1 MDTKVI
7 GVVGAG
13 TMGQGIAQVALQ
25 SGFRIILRDLED
37 RFLQQA
43 RARIDRGLDR
53 LIEAG
58 KISETQKAEMLK
70 SLGTTVAL
78 ADLKSADFVIEA
90 ANEDF
95 GVKKS
100 IFQELDKVCRPPVIL
115 ATNTSSISITKIA
128 ASTHRPDKVIGM
140 HFMNPVPILPLVEVI
155 RGMDTSPETAA
166 TTHDLAKRMGKTTVE
181 AKDFPGFLANRI
193 LMPMINEAIFALMEG
208 VGTVDAIDNVMHLGM
223 KHPMGPL
230 ALADLIGL
238 DVCLAVLR
246 TLQEGLGD
254 PKYRP
259 APLLVRMVDA
269 GHLGRKTGRGFYK
282 HT

>member
-1 MDTKVI
+1 MEIKVL

-25 SGFRIILRDLED
+25 SGFRVILRDLED
-37 RFLQQA
+37 RILQHA
-43 RARIDRGLDR
+43 RSRIEKGLDR
-53 LIEAG
+53 LIESG
-58 KISETQKAEMLK
+58 KISEGQKAEMLK
-70 SLGTTVAL
+70 GLSATVGL
-78 ADLKSADFVIEA
+78 ADLKGADLVIEA
-90 ANEDF
+90 ATEDF
-95 GVKKS
+95 GVKKG
-100 IFQELDKVCRPPVIL
+100 IFQELDKHCRPATAL

-128 ASTHRPDKVIGM
+128 AVTRRPDKVIGM
-140 HFMNPVPILPLVEVI
+140 HFMNPVPILQLVEII
-155 RGMDTSPETAA
+155 RGMETSAETAA
-166 TTHDLAKRMGKTTVE
+166 LAHDVAKRLGKITVE
-181 AKDFPGFLANRI
+181 AKDFPGFLTNRI

-246 TLQEGLGD
+246 TLHEGLGD

-259 APLLVRMVDA
+259 APLLVKMVDA

>member
-1 MDTKVI
+1 MEIKTV

-13 TMGQGIAQVALQ
+13 TMGHGIAQVAIQ
-25 SGFRIILRDLED
+25 SGFRVTLRDVED
-37 RFLQQA
+37 RFLQHA
-43 RARIDRGLDR
+43 RARIDTALKKLVDD
-53 LIEAG
+53 G
-58 KISETQKAEMLK
+58 KISEDQKADMLK
-70 SLGTTVAL
+70 QLITTTNL
-78 ADLKSADFVIEA
+78 AEMKSADFVVEA
-90 ANEDF
+90 APEDF
-95 GVKKS
+95 GVKKA
-100 IFQELDKVCRPPVIL
+100 IFHELDKTCRASAIL

-128 ASTHRPDKVIGM
+128 ATTRRPDKVIGM
-140 HFMNPVPILPLVEVI
+140 HFMNPVPVLQLVEVI
-155 RGMDTSPETAA
+155 RGVETSPETAA
-166 TTHDLAKRMGKTTVE
+166 ATHDFAKRLGKTAVE
-181 AKDFPGFLANRI
+181 AADFPGFLANRI

-208 VGTVDAIDNVMHLGM
+208 VGTVEAHDGVDGLGM

-269 GHLGRKTGRGFYK
+269 GYLGRKTGRGFYK
-282 HT
+282 HA

>member
-1 MDTKVI
+1 VEIKTI

-13 TMGQGIAQVALQ
+13 TVGHGIAQVAVQ
-25 SGFRIILRDLED
+25 NGFRVTLRDLDE
-37 RFLQQA
+37 RILQQA
-43 RARIDRGLDR
+43 RSRIEHGLDR
-53 LIEAG
+53 LLEAG
-58 KISETQKAEMLK
+58 RIAEDQKADMLK
-70 SLGTTVAL
+70 LLSVTTHL
-78 ADLKSADFVIEA
+78 ADIKGCDFVVEA
-90 ANEDF
+90 APEDF
-95 GVKKS
+95 AVKKP
-100 IFQELDKVCRPPVIL
+100 ILQELDKICRPAVVL
-115 ATNTSSISITKIA
+115 ATGTSSISITKLGA
-128 ASTHRPDKVIGM
+128 TTRRPEKVIGM
-140 HFMNPVPILPLVEVI
+140 HFLNPVPVLQVVEVI
-155 RGMDTSPETAA
+155 RGMETSNETTAL
-166 TTHDLAKRMGKTTVE
+166 THDLAKRLGKTTVE
-181 AKDFPGFLANRI
+181 AKDSPGFLANRM

-246 TLQEGLGD
+246 SLYEGLGD

-259 APLLVRMVDA
+259 APLLVKMVDA

>member
-100 IFQELDKVCRPPVIL
+100 IFQELDKVCRPSVIL

>member
-1 MDTKVI
+1 MEIKTV

-13 TMGQGIAQVALQ
+13 TMGHGIAQVAIQ
-25 SGFRIILRDLED
+25 NGFRVILRDVED
-37 RFLQQA
+37 RILQHA
-43 RARIDRGLDR
+43 RARIDTALKKLVDD
-53 LIEAG
+53 G
-58 KISETQKAEMLK
+58 KISEDQKTDTLRLLVTTTNLAEM
-70 SLGTTVAL
+70 
-78 ADLKSADFVIEA
+78 KSADFVVEA
-90 ANEDF
+90 APEDF
-95 GVKKS
+95 GIKKAV
-100 IFQELDKVCRPPVIL
+100 FQELDKTCRANAVL

-128 ASTHRPDKVIGM
+128 STTRRPDKVIGM
-140 HFMNPVPILPLVEVI
+140 HFMNPVAVLQLVEVVK
-155 RGMDTSPETAA
+155 GVETSSETAA
-166 TTHDLAKRMGKTTVE
+166 ATHDFAKRLGKTAVE
-181 AKDFPGFLANRI
+181 AADFPGFLANRI

-208 VGTVDAIDNVMHLGM
+208 VGTVEAIDTVMRLGM

-246 TLQEGLGD
+246 TLHEGLGD

-269 GHLGRKTGRGFYK
+269 GYLGRKTGRGFYK